1 MVRLGDQVSDRLTGL
16 TGTVTSRAEWLYGCV
31 RVAVQPRE
39 LKDGQPVNEQWF
51 DEERVE
57 VTTAGVEQPKT
68 APATGGPQRD
78 PARSDDPG

>member
-39 LKDGQPVNEQWF
+39 LKESQVEK
-51 DEERVE
+51 RVE